1 MQDEQMG
8 PYQASTSAHQ
18 SNHSEKRQPAETIAA
33 HLSDEGFIP
42 EKEPLEPKQ
51 QT

>member
-8 PYQASTSAHQ
+8 PYQASTSVHQ

-42 EKEPLEPKQ
+42 EKEPLELKQ